1 MVDDDSAR
9 WVAAL
14 GGPHG
19 IEHERAVADLHAL
32 LLGVARAECARR
44 AGQSGVRGVEL
55 DDVAQQAADDAVV
68 GVVAKVTT
76 FRGDSRFTTWAV
88 SFVVLE
94 VSAALGRHAW
104 RRAGVAWDPPTWE
117 ALPERLGVS
126 PEDVAVG
133 AELVS
138 VVRRAVE
145 EVLTPHQRRVFT
157 AVVVGGTPVDAV
169 AADLATTRGAV
180 YKAVFDA
187 RASLR
192 RALVAAG
199 HLPEQAGARGGG
211 TGQNVTRGRRVPRA
225 RAGAAGGRA

>member
-1 MVDDDSAR
+1 MDEASAR

-14 GGPHG
+14 GEPPGV
-19 IEHERAVADLHAL
+19 ERDAAVHDLHAL

-68 GVVAKVTT
+68 GVMGKITT

-88 SFVVLE
+88 SFVIFE

-126 PEDVAVG
+126 PEDVALG

-138 VVRRAVE
+138 AVREAVDRA
-145 EVLTPHQRRVFT
+145 LTDHQRRVFT
-157 AVVVGGTPVDAV
+157 AIVVRGTAVDAV
-169 AADLATTRGAV
+169 AAELGTTRGAV
-180 YKAVFDA
+180 YKTVFDA
-187 RASLR
+187 RVSLR

-199 HLPEQAGARGGG
+199 HLPEQTGAAGRGG
-211 TGQNVTRGRRVPRA
+211 TRGHGAPRD
-225 RAGAAGGRA
+225 RAGAAGAQA

>member
-1 MVDDDSAR
+1 MDEASAR
-9 WVAAL
+9 WVATL
-14 GGPHG
+14 GGAG
-19 IEHERAVADLHAL
+19 VEHERAVADLHGL

-68 GVVAKVTT
+68 GVVAKVAT

-104 RRAGVAWDPPTWE
+104 RRAGVVWDPPTWE
-117 ALPERLGVS
+117 GLPERLGVS
-126 PEDVAVG
+126 PEEVALG

-138 VVRRAVE
+138 AVRRAVE

-157 AVVVGGTPVDAV
+157 AIVVGGAPVDAV
-169 AADLATTRGAV
+169 AADLGTTRGAV
-180 YKAVFDA
+180 YKTVFDA

-199 HLPEQAGARGGG
+199 HLPEQPEVGRGGPS
-211 TGQNVTRGRRVPRA
+211 GRAAPRA

>member
-1 MVDDDSAR
+1 MTDEVSAR

-14 GGPHG
+14 GGRPG
-19 IEHERAVADLHAL
+19 PGRDAAVRDLHAL

-68 GVVAKVTT
+68 GVVAKVAT

-104 RRAGVAWDPPTWE
+104 RRAGVVWDPPTWE

-126 PEDVAVG
+126 PEDVVLG

-138 VVRRAVE
+138 AVRRAVE

-157 AVVVGGTPVDAV
+157 AIVVGGAPVDAV
-169 AADLATTRGAV
+169 AADLGTTRGTV

-192 RALVAAG
+192 RALVATG
-199 HLPEQAGARGGG
+199 HLPEQPGAGRGG
-211 TGQNVTRGRRVPRA
+211 TRGCAAPRD

>member
-1 MVDDDSAR
+1 MDDVSAR
-9 WVAAL
+9 WVVAL
-14 GGPHG
+14 GDPPAAGR
-19 IEHERAVADLHAL
+19 EAAVRELHAL

-68 GVVAKVTT
+68 GVIAKVAT

-88 SFVVLE
+88 SFVVFE

-117 ALPERLGVS
+117 ALPERLGLS
-126 PEDVAVG
+126 PEDVALG
-133 AELVS
+133 AELVAAT
-138 VVRRAVE
+138 REAVE
-145 EVLTPHQRRVFT
+145 TALTPHQRRVFT
-157 AVVVGGTPVDAV
+157 AIVVGGTPVDAV
-169 AADLATTRGAV
+169 AADLGTTRGAV
-180 YKAVFDA
+180 YKTVFDA

-199 HLPEQAGARGGG
+199 HLPEQ
-211 TGQNVTRGRRVPRA
+211 RVPPVHA
-225 RAGAAGGRA
+225 DAAGGRA